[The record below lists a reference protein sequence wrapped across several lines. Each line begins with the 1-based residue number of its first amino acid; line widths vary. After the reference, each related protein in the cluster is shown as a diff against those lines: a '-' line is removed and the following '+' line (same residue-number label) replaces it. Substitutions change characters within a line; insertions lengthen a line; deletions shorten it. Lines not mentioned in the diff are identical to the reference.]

1 MMFALAVLALPL
13 FVWGCSKPPEV
24 EIQKAQASMAAA
36 RTAEA
41 QQYAPKALAAAQD
54 TLNAAM
60 AYKTEQDG
68 KFVLFRRYEKGRQ
81 QLIKAETMAQKA
93 ETDAKAEKERVR
105 QEGMGMLSTATTEF
119 DAVKVAFQTAPKGKG
134 NKAELALIEAE
145 IQSVEGPFA
154 EAKAEFDGGRF
165 LTAKPKVTAVREQVR
180 RINDEIASAAAMASG
195 KKPVAAPPMPTR

>member
-1 MMFALAVLALPL
+1 MSRRTMFALAVLALPL

-24 EIQKAQASMAAA
+24 EIQKAQAAMAAA

-41 QQYAPKALAAAQD
+41 QQYAPKALSSAQD

-60 AYKTEQDG
+60 AYKQEQDA

-93 ETDAKAEKERVR
+93 EADAKAEKERVR
-105 QEGMGMLSTATTEF
+105 QEVMGMLSSATTEF

-165 LTAKPKVTAVREQVR
+165 LTAKPKVTAVREQIR
-180 RINDEIASAAAMASG
+180 RINDEIAQAAAMATA
-195 KKPVAAPPMPTR
+195 KKPAK